1 MIEDYYIKQMKLKER
16 QNELNKIK
24 EIKEIERQ
32 QKINENRLH
41 IIKTKENNDLLLAA
55 RINGIINKI
64 NNKDRITDKIMMLK
78 RQEYEEQLENVY
90 ANLMIRND
98 RIRRLERVNNMKIEE
113 KRKLINDKYNRI
125 QNMKEQQMMINEK
138 KEK

>member
-78 RQEYEEQLENVY
+78 RQEYEEQLENAY